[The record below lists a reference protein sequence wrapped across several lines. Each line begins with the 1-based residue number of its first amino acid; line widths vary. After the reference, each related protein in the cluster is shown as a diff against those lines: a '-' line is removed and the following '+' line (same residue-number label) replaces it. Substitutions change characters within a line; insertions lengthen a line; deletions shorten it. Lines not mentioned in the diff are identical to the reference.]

1 MVKFLTSI
9 NKNNFMV
16 LASIINL
23 LLNIV
28 LNYMLIK
35 SMGVYGLAL
44 ATSLV
49 SIINSI
55 ILYVYISKLNKE
67 YV

>member
-1 MVKFLTSI
+1 
-9 NKNNFMV
+9 MV

-23 LLNIV
+23 LLNVV